1 VPETIVALD
10 VGCRPE
16 AAISGAVLVKT
27 EHSTFLTFNALR
39 LMRDGQHPAA
49 GTALVEFIHCTATK
63 FGYPNDEARWG
74 IPRFNG
80 LVYGFYE
87 VLDSEWKVELA
98 ILNSFAFPDTG
109 EWHGRHFLLTFHDTT
124 FECLADDFKLEVIDK
139 PYSSVFARIAARVVA
154 E

>member
-1 VPETIVALD
+1 MPEIVIALD

-16 AAISGAVLVKT
+16 AAVSGAVLVKT
-27 EHSTFLTFNALR
+27 EHSTFLTFNA
-39 LMRDGQHPAA
+39 MRFAADGLCHPA
-49 GTALVEFIHCTATK
+49 GMALVEFRRCTATK
-63 FGYPNDEARWG
+63 FGYPNDEARAG
-74 IPRFNG
+74 VPRFKG

-98 ILNSFAFPDTG
+98 VLNSFAFPDTG

-124 FECLADDFKLEVIDK
+124 FECLADDFKLEVIDE
-139 PYSSVFARIAARVVA
+139 PYDRVFARIASRVVA